1 MNTHGNPMAAIALAV
16 MLGGTLTAFAQDRE
30 STMDDAEADA
40 LRAELAEVR
49 AELAEAARRMAE
61 IQRRLVA
68 EPAMAKLEAL
78 DSELA
83 GVDIER
89 IRIESSEALQDL
101 GDMPPRLGVL
111 LESGD
116 DGEATRVLGVT
127 PGSGA
132 ERAGIR
138 AGDIILSV
146 AGTKVEN
153 RGGAAIREALR
164 DVEAGETVEV
174 VVRRGENGEEE
185 RALGVK
191 TSSVRGDIR
200 LVFERLGDL
209 PEIAEHVSVIG
220 LDGASAPRPPHS
232 FGPPRLSVLGPDTD
246 LVSNHAGLEPY
257 FGTGE
262 GVIALRVDDDNPMQ
276 LRDGDVILTL
286 DRVGVESPVELARQL
301 LRRDAGDTV
310 ALEVMR
316 EGVLTELRATIPDR
330 PSPTGPLGQI
340 RIDTPRAPATAGG
353 PQTPPRRY

>member
-1 MNTHGNPMAAIALAV
+1 MNALRNLIAASVVALT
-16 MLGGTLTAFAQDRE
+16 LGGALTAFAQDRE
-30 STMDDAEADA
+30 SAMDEAEAEA
-40 LRAELAEVR
+40 LRAELADVR

-83 GVDIER
+83 DVDIER

-116 DGEATRVLGVT
+116 DGEATRVVGVT

-138 AGDIILSV
+138 ADDVILSV
-146 AGTKVEN
+146 AGVRVEG
-153 RGGAAIREALR
+153 RGGAAIRDALR
-164 DVEAGETVEV
+164 DVEAGDTVEV

-185 RALGVK
+185 RALGVE

-209 PEIAEHVSVIG
+209 PEIAGRVRING
-220 LDGASAPRPPHS
+220 LDGASTPRPPHP
-232 FGPPRLSVLGPDTD
+232 FAPLRHSVLGPDTD

-262 GVIALRVDDDNPMQ
+262 GVIALRVDDDNPLQ

-286 DRVGVESPVELARQL
+286 DRVAVESPVDLARHL
-301 LRRDAGDTV
+301 LRRDAGETV

-330 PSPTGPLGQI
+330 PSPAGPLGQI
-340 RIDTPRAPATAGG
+340 RIGTPRAPEAAGA
-353 PQTPPRRY
+353 PPAAPRRY